1 MQYTISRNPVV
12 DQAHQ
17 RLKSAVALAEF
28 YYPHIVNEFTDEVHH
43 QLCKE
48 VAQARVNLRSQ
59 IEKVYRGL
67 N

>member
-1 MQYTISRNPVV
+1 MKYTISRNPVV

-17 RLKSAVALAEF
+17 RLKSAVELAEF
-28 YYPHIVNEFTDEVHH
+28 YCPYIVNDFTDEVHH

-48 VAQARVNLRSQ
+48 IQQARANLRSQ
-59 IEKVYRGL
+59 IEQVYKGL